1 MPLPKDMIDEEG
13 NPIMQY
19 PRNKIRT
26 TKYTPLTF
34 LPKNILFQFH
44 NFANVYFLVLIILG
58 AFQIFG
64 VTNPGLSA
72 VPLVVIVIITAI
84 KDAIEDS
91 RRTVLDLEVNNTKTH
106 ILEGV
111 ENENVSTD
119 NISLWRRFKKANSRL
134 LFKFIQYCKEHLTE
148 EGKKKRMQRKRHEL
162 RVQKTVGTSGPR
174 SSLDSIDSYR
184 VSADYGRPSLD
195 YDNLEQ
201 GAGEA
206 NIVDRS
212 LPPRTDCKFAKNY
225 WKGVKVGDIVRIH
238 NNDEIPADIIL
249 LSTSD
254 TDGACYVETKNLDG
268 ETNLKVRQS
277 LKCTNTIR
285 TSKDIART
293 KFWIESEGPHSNLY
307 TYQGNMKWRNLADG
321 EIRNEPIT
329 INNVLLR
336 GCTLRNTKWAMGVV
350 MFTGGDTKIMLNSGI
365 TPVSYTHLDVYKRQ
379 IHNNAFYVF
388 L

>member
-1 MPLPKDMIDEEG
+1 MIDEEG

-162 RVQKTVGTSGPR
+162 RVQK
-174 SSLDSIDSYR
+174 LLER
-184 VSADYGRPSLD
+184 VDPDPL
-195 YDNLEQ
+195 
-201 GAGEA
+201 
-206 NIVDRS
+206 
-212 LPPRTDCKFAKNY
+212 
-225 WKGVKVGDIVRIH
+225 
-238 NNDEIPADIIL
+238 
-249 LSTSD
+249 
-254 TDGACYVETKNLDG
+254 
-268 ETNLKVRQS
+268 
-277 LKCTNTIR
+277 
-285 TSKDIART
+285 
-293 KFWIESEGPHSNLY
+293 
-307 TYQGNMKWRNLADG
+307 
-321 EIRNEPIT
+321 
-329 INNVLLR
+329 
-336 GCTLRNTKWAMGVV
+336 
-350 MFTGGDTKIMLNSGI
+350 
-365 TPVSYTHLDVYKRQ
+365 
-379 IHNNAFYVF
+379 
-388 L
+388 

>member
-1 MPLPKDMIDEEG
+1 M
-13 NPIMQY
+13 
-19 PRNKIRT
+19 
-26 TKYTPLTF
+26 
-34 LPKNILFQFH
+34 
-44 NFANVYFLVLIILG
+44 
-58 AFQIFG
+58 
-64 VTNPGLSA
+64 
-72 VPLVVIVIITAI
+72 
-84 KDAIEDS
+84 
-91 RRTVLDLEVNNTKTH
+91 
-106 ILEGV
+106 
-111 ENENVSTD
+111 
-119 NISLWRRFKKANSRL
+119 
-134 LFKFIQYCKEHLTE
+134 
-148 EGKKKRMQRKRHEL
+148 
-162 RVQKTVGTSGPR
+162 
-174 SSLDSIDSYR
+174 
-184 VSADYGRPSLD
+184 
-195 YDNLEQ
+195 EQ

-225 WKGVKVGDIVRIH
+225 WKSVKVGDIVRIH

-350 MFTGGDTKIMLNSGI
+350 MFTGDDTKIMLNSGI
-365 TPVSYTHLDVYKRQ
+365 TPTKKSRISRELNFSVVINFVLLFILCFVSGIANGVYYDKKADHGFPMNLEQLLGQRRQ
-379 IHNNAFYVF
+379 TVSSHFGLLLFFTN